1 MSTSR
6 TEDRAAPRPAGTSAW
21 LPAAPC
27 APASCARHTGA
38 ARPPLRAALRLLAGC
53 AWVLLGVVCA
63 APVRLLPRGPRTRLL
78 RYWARGIPQAFG
90 VRVTVHVHPCARGT
104 GGGELVVANHI
115 SWLDIPLVA
124 AVLPGRMLAKTEVR
138 DWPLLGR
145 LAGFGSTLFID
156 RDRLRALPGA
166 VAAVAAALRS
176 GSRVVVFP
184 EGSTWCGRG
193 RGGPFRPA
201 VFQAAIDAEAAVRPV
216 RITYG
221 PGGAG
226 AAAFVGD
233 DPLTASLWRVVRAAG
248 LTAEV
253 HVLALIPAR
262 AYASVSA
269 HGEPGRRELARTAR
283 AAVLGSDRTVT
294 ARTATTARGAR
305 EARTAP
311 AAPGALGARTAPAG
325 RGAAKAPA
333 VAPAPAALRVPL
345 PVQPP
350 AAAPARPSPPQTAVA
365 SDRAN
370 RPSASVHH

>member
-1 MSTSR
+1 M
-6 TEDRAAPRPAGTSAW
+6 
-21 LPAAPC
+21 
-27 APASCARHTGA
+27 
-38 ARPPLRAALRLLAGC
+38 
-53 AWVLLGVVCA
+53 
-63 APVRLLPRGPRTRLL
+63 RLL
-78 RYWARGIPQAFG
+78 RYWARGIPRAFG
-90 VRVTVHVHPCARGT
+90 VRVTVRVHPYARGT

-115 SWLDIPLVA
+115 SWLDIPIVA

-166 VAAVAAALRS
+166 VGTVAAALRS

-193 RGGPFRPA
+193 RGGAFRPA
-201 VFQAAIDAEAAVRPV
+201 VFQAAIDAEVSVRPV

-221 PGGAG
+221 TGG

-253 HVLALIPAR
+253 RVLPSIPAR
-262 AYASVSA
+262 AYAPVSA
-269 HGEPGRRELARTAR
+269 HGEPGRRELARAAR
-283 AAVLGSDRTVT
+283 AAVLGSDRTT
-294 ARTATTARGAR
+294 TRRTATTARTAVT
-305 EARTAP
+305 ART
-311 AAPGALGARTAPAG
+311 GTTACTVVTA
-325 RGAAKAPA
+325 RGAAKAPHSSL
-333 VAPAPAALRVPL
+333 APTALPVPIQAPAA
-345 PVQPP
+345 
-350 AAAPARPSPPQTAVA
+350 ATATATTARRSPPQTAVA